1 MSKYL
6 NQVTAAIRRL
16 DLREPPDPDDVQ
28 IIRPMLSDLESELA
42 KADPIRFYQIGRK
55 YVVDTTEFRNL
66 NGFHYLQALLK
77 QPGEDIAA
85 TTMSPIPKQVVF
97 EPVAEH
103 GVVRGYI
110 NRKNALMKKLKWMRY
125 QREPDDLPDF
135 SAFDDEF
142 EYSSFGEEEEFKIA
156 EELLKIEK
164 FLSSATYN
172 GKIKHVHNDFDRNRQ
187 TVSKCIRLAISY
199 LEKHPSTS
207 HIGQHLR
214 ATIKTGARC
223 RYSAKLIWIF
233 S

>member
-1 MSKYL
+1 MSRYL

-16 DLREPPDPDDVQ
+16 DLREPPDSDDVQ
-28 IIRPMLSDLESELA
+28 IIRPILSDLESELA
-42 KADPIRFYQIGRK
+42 KDDPIRFCQIGRK

-77 QPGEDIAA
+77 QPGEYIAA
-85 TTMSPIPKQVVF
+85 TTMSPISKQVEF

-103 GVVRGYI
+103 GVVRGHI
-110 NRKNALMKKLKWMRY
+110 NRKKALIKKLKWMRF
-125 QREPDDLPDF
+125 QREPNDLAYA

-142 EYSSFGEEEEFKIA
+142 EYSSFGEEQEFEIA

-164 FLSSATYN
+164 FLSGATYN
-172 GKIKHVHNDFDRNRQ
+172 GKIKHVHNDYDRNRQ

-199 LEKHPSTS
+199 LEKHPSTI

-214 ATIKTGARC
+214 ATIQTGARC
-223 RYSAKLIWIF
+223 RYSGK
-233 S
+233 

>member
-1 MSKYL
+1 MSRYL
-6 NQVTAAIRRL
+6 NQVAGAKRRIE
-16 DLREPPDPDDVQ
+16 LRERPEPDDVR
-28 IIRPMLSDLESELA
+28 IIHPMLSELESVLA
-42 KADPIRFYQIGRK
+42 KDDPIRFCQVGRK

-77 QPGEDIAA
+77 QPGEYIAA
-85 TTMSPIPKQVVF
+85 ISLSPIGKQVEF

-103 GVVRGYI
+103 GFVRSNI
-110 NRKNALMKKLKWMRY
+110 NRKAALVRKLKWMRR
-125 QREPDDLPDF
+125 QRDSHDDY
-135 SAFDDEF
+135 
-142 EYSSFGEEEEFKIA
+142 EYTQYDEEEEFQIA
-156 EELLKIEK
+156 DELLTIEG

-207 HIGQHLR
+207 HIGYHLR
-214 ATIKTGARC
+214 ATVKPGARC
-223 RYSAKLIWIF
+223 RYVGKWIWIC